1 MLILCRRNQK
11 SHVETNIVHKLYRI
25 QNIAP
30 QPFAYFEGI
39 VSKATLDSAKA
50 KQAGPKRTWY
60 TLTLEGVTGVL
71 YQVI

>member
-1 MLILCRRNQK
+1 M
-11 SHVETNIVHKLYRI
+11 VHKLFRI
-25 QNIAP
+25 QSIAP

-60 TLTLEGVTGVL
+60 TLTLEGLNGVL
-71 YQVI
+71 HQVICSPIPL